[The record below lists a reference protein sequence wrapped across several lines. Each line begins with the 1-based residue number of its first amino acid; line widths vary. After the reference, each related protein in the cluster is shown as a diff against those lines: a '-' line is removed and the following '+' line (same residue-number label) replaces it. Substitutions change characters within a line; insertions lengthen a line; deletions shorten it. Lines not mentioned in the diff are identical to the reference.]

1 MHDFITGKNTINQI
15 CCHAYFIGKSSIY
28 DVFFV
33 TLAIILMHIPNIY
46 INYTAMIDKI
56 RKTADYLLEKTGCR
70 PVAGIILGSGLG
82 GLVNSL
88 NISHS
93 ISYSDIPEFLTSTVE
108 GHAGKLI
115 FGTLE
120 GKQVVAMQ
128 GRFHY
133 YEGYPMQEVT
143 FPVRVMK
150 MLGIEYLFLSNAAG
164 GLNPSFEVGDLMIIR
179 DHINMFPE
187 NPLRGKNI
195 DELGTRF
202 PEMSEVYSR
211 KLIGKAKRIAVDNNI
226 KIQSGVYIGSPGPTL
241 ETPAEYRMFRILGA
255 DATGMSTV
263 PEVIVA
269 RHMGI
274 TCFGISVITNLTEAS
289 EMEKPTTHDEVQNVA
304 GTAEP
309 KMTLI
314 FRELIKEC

>member
-1 MHDFITGKNTINQI
+1 
-15 CCHAYFIGKSSIY
+15 
-28 DVFFV
+28 
-33 TLAIILMHIPNIY
+33 
-46 INYTAMIDKI
+46 MIEKI
-56 RKTADYLLEKTGCR
+56 RETADFLKDRTGLK
-70 PVAGIILGSGLG
+70 PIAGIILGSGLG
-82 GLVNSL
+82 GLVKA
-88 NISHS
+88 IDVKHS
-93 ISYSDIPEFLTSTVE
+93 IDYSEVPNFPTSTVE
-108 GHAGKLI
+108 GHEGKLI
-115 FGTLE
+115 FGFLE
-120 GKQVVAMQ
+120 GKEVVAMQ

-133 YEGYPMQEVT
+133 YEGYSMQQLS

-150 MLGIEYLFLSNAAG
+150 LLGVKTLFLSNAAG

-179 DHINMFPE
+179 DHINMFPD

-202 PEMSEVYSR
+202 PEMSETYNR
-211 KLIGKAKRIAVDNNI
+211 DLIGKAKRIAVENAI
-226 KIQSGVYIGSPGPTL
+226 KIQSGVYIGSSGPTL

-289 EMEKPTTHDEVQNVA
+289 EMESPTTHDAVQSVA
-304 GTAEP
+304 EQAEP
-309 KMTLI
+309 QMTLI
-314 FRELIKEC
+314 FKTLIKSL

>member
-1 MHDFITGKNTINQI
+1 MIEKFRETAAFLAEMTGYQ
-15 CCHAYFIGKSSIY
+15 
-28 DVFFV
+28 
-33 TLAIILMHIPNIY
+33 PQ
-46 INYTAMIDKI
+46 
-56 RKTADYLLEKTGCR
+56 
-70 PVAGIILGSGLG
+70 AGIILGSGLG
-82 GLVNSL
+82 GLVNS
-88 NISHS
+88 IDVGHT
-93 ISYSDIPEFLTSTVE
+93 IDYKEIPGFLTSTVE
-108 GHAGKLI
+108 GHAGKMI
-115 FGTLE
+115 FGQLE

-133 YEGYPMQEVT
+133 YEGYPMQQVT

-150 MLGIEYLFLSNAAG
+150 LLGVNTLFLSNAAG

-187 NPLRGKNI
+187 NPLRGPNI
-195 DELGTRF
+195 EELGTRF
-202 PEMSEVYSR
+202 PEMSEVYCR
-211 KLIGKAKRIAVDNNI
+211 KLIGKAKRIAADNNI
-226 KIQSGVYIGSPGPTL
+226 KVQSGIYIGSPGPTL

-304 GTAEP
+304 EQAEP
-309 KMTLI
+309 NMTRI
-314 FRELIKEC
+314 FRELIKSL

>member
-1 MHDFITGKNTINQI
+1 
-15 CCHAYFIGKSSIY
+15 
-28 DVFFV
+28 
-33 TLAIILMHIPNIY
+33 
-46 INYTAMIDKI
+46 MIEKI
-56 RKTADYLLEKTGCR
+56 RATADFLKEKTGFS
-70 PVAGIILGSGLG
+70 PVAGIVLGSGLG
-82 GLVNSL
+82 GLVNAIDIKYSF
-88 NISHS
+88 
-93 ISYSDIPEFLTSTVE
+93 SYSEIPNFLTSTVE

-115 FGTLE
+115 FGLLE
-120 GKQVVAMQ
+120 GKKVVAMQ

-133 YEGYPMQEVT
+133 YEGYAMQQVT
-143 FPVRVMK
+143 FPIRVMK
-150 MLGIEYLFLSNAAG
+150 LLGIHTLFLSNAAG
-164 GLNPSFEVGDLMIIR
+164 GLNPAFEVGDLMIIR

-202 PEMSEVYSR
+202 PEMSETYCR
-211 KLIGKAKRIAVDNNI
+211 KLIGKAKRFAVDNNI

-274 TCFGISVITNLTEAS
+274 DCFGISVITNLTEAS
-289 EMEKPTTHDEVQNVA
+289 EMEMPTTHDEVQNVA
-304 GTAEP
+304 GQAEP

-314 FRELIKEC
+314 FRALLKSL

>member
-1 MHDFITGKNTINQI
+1 
-15 CCHAYFIGKSSIY
+15 
-28 DVFFV
+28 
-33 TLAIILMHIPNIY
+33 
-46 INYTAMIDKI
+46 MIEKI
-56 RKTADYLLEKTGCR
+56 RETADFLINRTGFQ
-70 PVAGIILGSGLG
+70 PLAGIILGSGLG
-82 GLVNSL
+82 GLVRYIDVKHTIDYNE
-88 NISHS
+88 
-93 ISYSDIPEFLTSTVE
+93 IPHFLTSTVE

-115 FGTLE
+115 FGYLE

-133 YEGYPMQEVT
+133 YEGYPMQQVT

-150 MLGIEYLFLSNAAG
+150 LLGIQNLFLSNAAG
-164 GLNPSFEVGDLMIIR
+164 GLNPAFEVGDLMIIR

-187 NPLRGKNI
+187 NPLRGKNL

-202 PEMSEVYSR
+202 PEMSETYC
-211 KLIGKAKRIAVDNNI
+211 KTLIGKAKRIAVDNNI
-226 KIQSGVYIGSPGPTL
+226 KVQSGVYIGSPGPTL

-255 DATGMSTV
+255 DSTGMSTV

-274 TCFGISVITNLTEAS
+274 RCFGISVITNLTEAS

-304 GTAEP
+304 EQAMP

-314 FRELIKEC
+314 FKELIRSL

>member
-1 MHDFITGKNTINQI
+1 
-15 CCHAYFIGKSSIY
+15 
-28 DVFFV
+28 
-33 TLAIILMHIPNIY
+33 
-46 INYTAMIDKI
+46 MIEKI
-56 RKTADYLLEKTGCR
+56 RETAGFLKDRTGMK
-70 PVAGIILGSGLG
+70 PEVGIILGSGLG
-82 GLVNSL
+82 GLVKAMDVK
-88 NISHS
+88 HS
-93 ISYSDIPEFLTSTVE
+93 IDYKQVPNFPTSTVE

-115 FGTLE
+115 FGLLE
-120 GKQVVAMQ
+120 GKEVVAMQ

-133 YEGYPMQEVT
+133 YEGYPMQQVT

-150 MLGIEYLFLSNAAG
+150 LLGVHTMFLSNAAG

-202 PEMSEVYSR
+202 PEMSETYS
-211 KLIGKAKRIAVDNNI
+211 KQLIGRAKRIAVENNI
-226 KIQSGVYIGSPGPTL
+226 KAQSGVYIGSPGPTL
-241 ETPAEYRMFRILGA
+241 ETPAEYKMFRILGA

-274 TCFGISVITNLTEAS
+274 TCFGISVVTNLTEAS
-289 EMEKPTTHDEVQNVA
+289 EMERPTTHDEVQNVA
-304 GTAEP
+304 EQAEP

-314 FRELIKEC
+314 FKELIKGL

>member
-1 MHDFITGKNTINQI
+1 
-15 CCHAYFIGKSSIY
+15 
-28 DVFFV
+28 
-33 TLAIILMHIPNIY
+33 
-46 INYTAMIDKI
+46 MIEKI
-56 RKTADYLLEKTGCR
+56 RETAGYLADKTGFK
-70 PVAGIILGSGLG
+70 PEVGIILGSGLG
-82 GLVNSL
+82 GLVNS
-88 NISHS
+88 IDVKHR
-93 ISYSDIPEFLTSTVE
+93 IDYGQIPNFPTSTVE

-115 FGTLE
+115 FGLLE
-120 GKQVVAMQ
+120 GKEVVAMQ

-133 YEGYPMQEVT
+133 YEGYAMQQVT

-150 MLGIEYLFLSNAAG
+150 LLGIKTMFLSNAAG

-202 PEMSEVYSR
+202 PEMSETYSR
-211 KLIGKAKRIAVDNNI
+211 HLIGKAKRFAVENSI
-226 KIQSGVYIGSPGPTL
+226 KAQSGIYIGSPGPTL

-269 RHMGI
+269 RHMGV

-289 EMEKPTTHDEVQNVA
+289 EMEQPTTHEEVQNVA
-304 GTAEP
+304 EQAEP

-314 FRELIKEC
+314 FKELIKGL